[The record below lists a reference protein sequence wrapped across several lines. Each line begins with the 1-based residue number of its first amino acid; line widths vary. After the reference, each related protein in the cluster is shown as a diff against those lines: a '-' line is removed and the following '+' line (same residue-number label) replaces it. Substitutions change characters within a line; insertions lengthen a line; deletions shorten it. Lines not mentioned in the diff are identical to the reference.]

1 MPEMIVLG
9 RTDLKVSRIC
19 FGCWQMARNR
29 FWPTVDEN
37 AMKAAVRRALEIGVN
52 FFDTADAYGDG
63 FAEELLGRFL
73 KGVPRDRFVLSDKV
87 YHHWLGPPGSPRVG
101 DLSFDYVV
109 WECEQSLR
117 RLGLEHIDLYLAHTF
132 DVMTHPEETTRA
144 FEKLKKDG
152 KIRFYGA
159 SNFNVEQLRAFR
171 AFGSYDALQPR
182 YNLLDR
188 EAENDLFPYCMANRI
203 GVMTY
208 SSLQYGLLT
217 GKFKGDETF
226 DDVRA
231 ATPAFQGEAFRKNV
245 EKVDQLRPIAQ
256 RLGKTVTQLA
266 LRAILEHPA
275 VGCAI
280 VGIKSPGHIEE
291 AAGAMDWRLSRENYY
306 AIRAALA

>member
-1 MPEMIVLG
+1 MTEMVTLG

-19 FGCWQMARNR
+19 FGCWQMARNQ
-29 FWPTVDEN
+29 FWPTVDEQ
-37 AMKAAVRRALEIGVN
+37 AMNAAVHRALDAGVN

-73 KGVPRDRFVLSDKV
+73 KGVPRDRFVLADKV
-87 YHHWLGPPGSPRVG
+87 YHHWLGGPGSPRVG
-101 DLSFDYVV
+101 DLSYDYLV

-132 DVMTHPEETTRA
+132 DVMTHPQETTRA

-152 KIRFYGA
+152 KIRFYGV
-159 SNFNVEQLRAFR
+159 SNYNVEQLRSFR
-171 AFGSYDALQPR
+171 AFGSYDTLQPR

-188 EAENDLFPYCMANRI
+188 EAEDELFPYCMANRI

-217 GKFKGDETF
+217 GKFKGNEVF
-226 DDVRA
+226 EDVRA
-231 ATPAFQGEAFRKNV
+231 NSPFFKGDEFIKNV
-245 EKVDQLRPIAQ
+245 EKVNRLRPIAQ
-256 RLGKTVTQLA
+256 GLGKTITQLS

-275 VGCAI
+275 VSCAI
-280 VGIKSPGHIEE
+280 AGIKNTGYIEE
-291 AAGAMDWRLSRENYY
+291 AAGAMGWRLSREDYY